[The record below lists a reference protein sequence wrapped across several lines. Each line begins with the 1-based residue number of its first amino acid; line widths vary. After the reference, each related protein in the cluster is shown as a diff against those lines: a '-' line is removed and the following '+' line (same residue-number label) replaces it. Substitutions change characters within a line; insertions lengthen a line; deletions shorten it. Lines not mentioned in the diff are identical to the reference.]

1 MKESFWAYLFIVLGL
16 FVIVI
21 MMLIQDVTTTDEEDF
36 YLTKEVMEA
45 AMVDSIDYGVY
56 MDTGDIRIIES
67 KFIENFTRRFAD
79 SVKDSKNYTLEFY
92 DIYEDPPKA
101 TVKVSTSTKDYSV
114 TTDSTVNFDILTV
127 MSGILETKYGGGS
140 SKYSVTLTANAASV
154 TGGSKSASYNGAVSF
169 DVTAINGYTLEG
181 ATVKCSGSDVT
192 TRIDINANDSTTGT
206 VTVGSVKGKASCKLT
221 LNKLLYTISLEVTN
235 GTPSSSGKAKVAEGG
250 SHTFTYRAND
260 GYVVT
265 NSTEYSCDGGASIDI
280 IGNGKLI
287 VKDVHSSQNCHI
299 VLRKK

>member
-56 MDTGDIRIIES
+56 MDTGVIRIIES
-67 KFIENFTRRFAD
+67 KFVENFTRRFAD

-127 MSGILETKYGGGS
+127 LSGILETKYGGGS
-140 SKYSVTLTANAASV
+140 SKHSVTLTANGAKV

-181 ATVKCSGSDVT
+181 ATVACSGSDVT
-192 TRIDINANDSTTGT
+192 TRIDINASDSKNGT
-206 VTVGSVKGKASCKLT
+206 VTVGSVKGKASCTLT
-221 LNKLLYTISLEVTN
+221 LNKLPYTISLSNAN
-235 GTPSSSGKAKVAEGG
+235 GTVKPSGNVSVPANG
-250 SHTFTYRAND
+250 SYTFTLTAND
-260 GYVVT
+260 GYTLT
-265 NSTEYSCDGGASIDI
+265 NPSELYCTGDAKISIN
-280 IGNGKLI
+280 GNKVLVENI
-287 VKDVHSSQNCHI
+287 NSSQNCFI
-299 VLRKK
+299 GLRKK